1 MTVGSTRRNG
11 GEFEFRKISL
21 SLERDLV
28 PAENP
33 IDAYR
38 DIKAL
43 LERMVNEFQEP
54 NPVSRGRQE
63 PKESVTVGHNQ
74 VSVDT
79 PLYTETILPVPPRP
93 VVSKLATLQERLG
106 PRLQDLEVTD
116 GIDGLIVK
124 PRRYLGSTW
133 AQVNEVI
140 RGLGGRW
147 ESNGKQGSW
156 RIPK

>member
-1 MTVGSTRRNG
+1 MSQPTRVGLTIGSTTRLN
-11 GEFEFRKISL
+11 EFDFAKISL

-43 LERMVNEFQEP
+43 LERMVTGFQGSKP
-54 NPVSRGRQE
+54 AGTPTPAGKTNA
-63 PKESVTVGHNQ
+63 N
-74 VSVDT
+74 T
-79 PLYTETILPVPPRP
+79 PLPPRP
-93 VVSKLATLQERLG
+93 AASKLAVLRERLG
-106 PRLQDLEVTD
+106 ARLQDLEITD

-124 PRRYLGSTW
+124 PHRYLGETW
-133 AQVNEVI
+133 SEVNEVV
-140 RGLGGRW
+140 RSLGGHW
-147 ESNGKQGSW
+147 TKGHSPKDGAW